1 MSFLLKSAFWI
12 GLVLLLLPID
22 TGPESADAPGL
33 NPVRAFFAA
42 QSTISD
48 IGGFCDRNPDT
59 CETGG
64 QAIARIGAKA
74 KVSARLIYEYLD
86 EEEAA
91 ANSDSGLVTGGTDTL
106 KAEDLIPGWTLPQH
120 EGEAP
125 EPRVAD
131 AAPANAAPVPL
142 PPREGDVAVLPRP
155 KPRGGDRPA

>member
-74 KVSARLIYEYLD
+74 KVSARLIYEYLE

-91 ANSDSGLVTGGTDTL
+91 AEAETGLVTGGTDTL
-106 KAEDLIPGWTLPQH
+106 RAEDLIPGWTLPQH
-120 EGEAP
+120 EGEARSQ
-125 EPRVAD
+125 RVAD
-131 AAPANAAPVPL
+131 TPADIVA
-142 PPREGDVAVLPRP
+142 PPRPSRDGDVAVLPRP

>member
-22 TGPESADAPGL
+22 TGSEDTNAPGL

-48 IGGFCDRNPDT
+48 IGGFCERNPET

-86 EEEAA
+86 EEDVTAA
-91 ANSDSGLVTGGTDTL
+91 TDRGLVTGGTDTL

-120 EGEAP
+120 EGETRTP
-125 EPRVAD
+125 KVETVPAD
-131 AAPANAAPVPL
+131 AVVPSQ
-142 PPREGDVAVLPRP
+142 PPRTGDVAILPRP